1 MLCGRRRNEKNRG
14 VEFLTGADTFRCLG
28 LERSDSWRI
37 EPKYFCNYLSAH
49 GILITFEIHT
59 LELLIMA
66 PTRLKTKDK
75 AGERR
80 SKLPVDNTARDFT
93 DDEIPEKDET
103 EEKLEKLLF
112 GDEAGFLEGL
122 KARSADQQ
130 LVARTNSDDED
141 AEDIGDEGLESIADE
156 NVRISSESRKL
167 SH

>member
-1 MLCGRRRNEKNRG
+1 
-14 VEFLTGADTFRCLG
+14 
-28 LERSDSWRI
+28 
-37 EPKYFCNYLSAH
+37 
-49 GILITFEIHT
+49 
-59 LELLIMA
+59 MA

-80 SKLPVDNTARDFT
+80 SKLPVDNTARSFV

-112 GDEAGFLEGL
+112 GDDAGFLEGL

-130 LVARTNSDDED
+130 LVVRTNSDDED

-156 NVRISSESRKL
+156 NVRIGSESRKL
-167 SH
+167 RH